1 MATIEIV
8 TLVDPV
14 NQFLCKK
21 NRCSIEKHWHAKI
34 EYQLSKRQV
43 RGYITKLY

>member
-21 NRCSIEKHWHAKI
+21 TVAVLRNIDMQK
-34 EYQLSKRQV
+34 
-43 RGYITKLY
+43 